1 MSENLNLEKKD
12 GLDLTV
18 GQCREW
24 LVLGVSDAFWDEGS
38 VSGESAWA
46 RVPGPQPHGWPPC
59 LCFNPR
65 HIYAFFKEK
74 TASL

>member
-1 MSENLNLEKKD
+1 MSENLNLGKKD
-12 GLDLTV
+12 GLDLTI

-24 LVLGVSDAFWDEGS
+24 LVLGVSAAFWDEGS

-46 RVPGPQPHGWPPC
+46 RVPGPPHGWPLC
-59 LCFNPR
+59 LCFHPR
-65 HIYAFFKEK
+65 HICAFFKEK